1 MTRMSSR
8 GFASLALVG
17 LVAGALVLGST
28 LLFVHHDVAAA
39 QDRLEH
45 PEKPAEAVAIAD
57 HTEAP
62 YCTPQF
68 KEVLQRVVNACGL
81 VGQQERRGCQ
91 PVDVK
96 SFASINDE
104 DFNALFSP
112 LEKRG
117 AIVMFDDNSDKLD
130 EPAKKVLQEAWEDRR
145 GARYFFVVAR
155 ASKTGSADNNRALS
169 HKRANS
175 VHFFLEELTKDP
187 ELDKMVGLL
196 WLGSEYAQLPKDY
209 CQSWTTSRTDKQC
222 NTESINRSAFASWVD
237 CRL

>member
-1 MTRMSSR
+1 MSTP
-8 GFASLALVG
+8 SLALI
-17 LVAGALVLGST
+17 GAVLSPLVLAGT
-28 LLFVHHDVAAA
+28 LLFVHGEVRAAA
-39 QDRLEH
+39 QRLEA
-45 PEKPAEAVAIAD
+45 PAAVQAVAVAD
-57 HTEAP
+57 NTEAG

-68 KEVLQRVVNACGL
+68 KEVLARVVNACGL
-81 VGQQERRGCQ
+81 VGAQERRGCQ

-96 SFASINDE
+96 SFASIDDA
-104 DFNALFSP
+104 DFNALFAP

-117 AIVMFDDNSDKLD
+117 GILMFDESSNALD
-130 EPAKKVLQEAWEDRR
+130 APAKKVLQDAWDDRR

-155 ASKTGSADNNRALS
+155 ASKTGTPEGNRTLS

-175 VHFFLEELTKDP
+175 VHDFLADLTKDP
-187 ELDKMVGLL
+187 DLDKLVGLL

-222 NTESINRSAFASWVD
+222 NTEAINRSAFASWVD

>member
-1 MTRMSSR
+1 MSTP
-8 GFASLALVG
+8 SL
-17 LVAGALVLGST
+17 LVLGAALAPVVLGGT
-28 LLFVHHDVAAA
+28 MLFVRRDVHAAAERLDRPEVAA
-39 QDRLEH
+39 Q
-45 PEKPAEAVAIAD
+45 AVAVAD
-57 HTEAP
+57 NTEAP

-68 KEVLQRVVNACGL
+68 KEVLARVVNACGL

-96 SFASINDE
+96 SFASISDE
-104 DFNALFSP
+104 DFNALFAP

-117 AIVMFDDNSDKLD
+117 GILLFDDNSDKLD
-130 EPAKKVLQEAWEDRR
+130 EPAKKVLHDAWDDRR

-155 ASKTGSADNNRALS
+155 ASKSGTADGNRALS

-175 VHFFLEELTKDP
+175 VHMLLEDITKDP
-187 ELDKMVGLL
+187 DLDKLVGLL

-209 CQSWTTSRTDKQC
+209 CTSWTTSRTDKQC
-222 NTESINRSAFASWVD
+222 TTEAINRSAFASWVD